1 MQQTT
6 QNTNRRNG
14 TIPSFL
20 LGALVAAIFLGTIGI
35 VYVFLPGLFNNTTED
50 TSTTYTEDGL
60 VSNAFNSTSRG
71 DTSSGSIDDI
81 VSLGEFKSNF
91 ARSVALLTMLE
102 HASESQVLELL
113 DQSKS
118 IASPDRRL
126 STQSDILRRLTIL
139 DPVKAMTHATEVAWN
154 RRAPLVRAIF
164 TEWVYKDFE
173 AAIEHAKGLVE
184 SDQRVALETI
194 LKSREDWSEQETI
207 DLAREFGQESVA
219 SDVLEQAYVAR
230 AIDDPEASWNAI
242 LNDSKTDDEQ
252 MESLR
257 TILEYWVMRDG
268 ADIVSQ
274 IEESISHIDYSG
286 SIFYNALVLLT
297 EDTPQNTFEVARNL
311 GENIRDEA
319 LVYVTGGWA
328 SVDPR
333 ATLHAVSTIDD
344 GVLRNRLTN
353 NIAGQWATLDPR
365 ELLENLTEFP
375 ENVHRSARG
384 AALRRIA
391 EESPQEA
398 TQLLLEAP
406 NGIDDYG
413 WSVVSSWAGHDA
425 VGALDWVLSRPPEE
439 QKHLLQGILYRV
451 VQEDPQRALETAL
464 SVPITEYG
472 QGLEERVIDLVA
484 QNDVDQAIAMLQRV
498 RDDANTKTF
507 AAVNVA
513 RVLVRRNDPFR
524 ALELGL
530 ELPEPLQRTYF
541 NNLWL
546 QWVQW
551 DIVGLFES
559 LEEFPSEDLKSKAAH
574 EILSYRVLD
583 DYRPHRH
590 FTAEQLQEMELYLL
604 DDTD

>member
-1 MQQTT
+1 MQQST
-6 QNTNRRNG
+6 QNTNRQSG
-14 TIPSFL
+14 TISSFF
-20 LGALVAAIFLGTIGI
+20 LGALVAAVVLGTIGI
-35 VYVFLPGLFNNTTED
+35 AYLFLPGLFNNANDD
-50 TSTTYTEDGL
+50 TSTINTEDGL
-60 VSNAFNSTSRG
+60 ASNTNNSTSDG
-71 DTSSGSIDDI
+71 DTSSSSVDDI
-81 VSLGEFKSNF
+81 AGLSEFKSDF

-102 HASESQVLELL
+102 RANESQVLELL
-113 DQSKS
+113 EQSKS
-118 IASPDRRL
+118 ISNPDRRL
-126 STQSDILRRLTIL
+126 STQSDILRRFAII
-139 DPVKAMTHATEVAWN
+139 DPVKAMTQATQVAWN

-164 TEWVYKDFE
+164 SEWVYTDFE
-173 AAIEHAKGLVE
+173 AAIEHARGLVE

-194 LKSREDWSEQETI
+194 LKSRDDWSDKETI

-219 SDVLEQAYVAR
+219 LDVLEQALVAS
-230 AIDDPEASWNAI
+230 AVDDPEAAWNAI
-242 LNDSKTDDEQ
+242 LNDNKTDDDQ
-252 MESLR
+252 RESLR
-257 TILEYWVMRDG
+257 SILEYWVKRDG
-268 ADIVSQ
+268 ATVISQ
-274 IEESISHIDYSG
+274 IEESISHLDYGG
-286 SIFYNALVLLT
+286 SIFYSALVFLT
-297 EDTPQNTFEVARNL
+297 ESAPQTTFELVRSL
-311 GENIRDEA
+311 GENTREDA
-319 LVYVTGGWA
+319 LIYVTWDWA

-333 ATLHAVSTIDD
+333 ATLHAVSVIDD

-353 NIAGQWATLDPR
+353 SIADQWATLDPR

-375 ENVHRSARG
+375 ENVHLGARG

-413 WSVVSSWAGHDA
+413 WSVVSRWAGQDA

-439 QKHLLQGILYRV
+439 QKHLLQGILHLV

-464 SVPITEYG
+464 GVPITEYG
-472 QGLEERVIDLVA
+472 MGLEERVIGIVA
-484 QNDVDQAIAMLQRV
+484 QNDVDQAIAMLQSV
-498 RDDANTKTF
+498 RDHERTKAF
-507 AAVNVA
+507 AAVNIA
-513 RVLVRRNDPFR
+513 RVLVRSNDPFR
-524 ALELGL
+524 ALELGV
-530 ELPEPLQRTYF
+530 ELPKPLQRNYF

-551 DIVGLFES
+551 DIVGLYES
-559 LEEFPSEDLKSKAAH
+559 LEKFPSADLKSKAAH